1 MWSEPATA
9 IELRELDELSPKESA
24 GVIGLSAAAVMARV
38 FHGRKKLRSILKLY
52 FEPAQTCRNQLPATE
67 R

>member
-9 IELRELDELSPKESA
+9 IELQELDELSTKETA
-24 GVIGLSAAAVMARV
+24 GVIDLSAAAVKARV
-38 FHGRKKLRSILKLY
+38 FHRRKKVRSILKLY
-52 FEPAQTCRNQLPATE
+52 FEPAQTYRKQLPATE